1 MKGSS
6 SRRHF
11 IQQMSGTALALAAA
25 NSTLAFADQWQNR
38 VDGYSRKISPNDK
51 IRIATIG
58 MGIMGYN
65 DTNTALKIPGTEL
78 VAVGDLYTGRLAR
91 AKELYGNNIQVTAD
105 YKEIL
110 NRKDIDAVIIA
121 TADLWH
127 ARISIDA
134 LKASKAVYCEK
145 PMVHEISEGQ
155 GVIEAWKKSN
165 KTMQIGSQRA
175 SSIGVL
181 KAREA
186 IKNGAIGQL
195 AVVVANFDRQSALGA
210 WEYTMP
216 TDASAETVDWKRY
229 IAGMKDEPY
238 DPKKF
243 FWWRNYRAFGTGV
256 AGDLFV
262 HLVTGI
268 NVITNSKGPEKIYAS
283 GQTCFWQ
290 DGRDVP
296 DVMAGV
302 MQYPKT
308 AEHPE
313 FQVMLRVDFISGN
326 SESGGTQFIG
336 SEGVL
341 TLEGDGYTIRH
352 HKMSKAPGIGGWDA
366 LETYPKKMQDELL
379 KSYNQKWSA
388 TDQKDQ
394 TEPDTVFRAPDD
406 FNADVE
412 HFGHFFEGVRN
423 GTPVIE
429 DPVFG
434 FRAAAPCLAANDS
447 YFQNKIIRWDP
458 VTMKLA
464 DKLL

>member
-1 MKGSS
+1 MKKSS

-11 IQQMSGTALALAAA
+11 IQQMSGTALALATAK
-25 NSTLAFADQWQNR
+25 SGFAFADQWQNR
-38 VDGYSRKISPNDK
+38 VDSYSKRISPNDK
-51 IRIATIG
+51 IRLATIG

-65 DTNTALKIPGTEL
+65 DTNTALKAPGTEL
-78 VAVGDLYTGRLAR
+78 VAVADLYTGRLAR
-91 AKELYGNNIQVTAD
+91 AKEKYGNNIQVTQD
-105 YKEIL
+105 YRVIL
-110 NRKDIDAVIIA
+110 ARKDVDAVIIA

-134 LKASKAVYCEK
+134 LKAGKPVYCEK
-145 PMVHEISEGQ
+145 PMVQKISEGLD
-155 GVIEAWKKSN
+155 VIDAWKKSN
-165 KTMQIGSQRA
+165 KTMQIGSQRV
-175 SSIGVL
+175 SSIAVQ

-186 IKNGAIGQL
+186 IKSGAIGQL
-195 AVVVANFDRQSALGA
+195 AMVTANFDRQSALGA

-216 TDASAETVDWKRY
+216 LDASPTTVDWKRY

-243 FWWRNYRAFGTGV
+243 FWWRNYREFGTGV

-262 HLVTGI
+262 HLISGI
-268 NVITNSKGPEKIYAS
+268 NVMTDSKGPEKIYAS
-283 GQTCFWQ
+283 GQIAYWN
-290 DGRDVP
+290 DGRNVP

-341 TLEGDGYTIRH
+341 TLNGNGYTIHH

-366 LETYPKKMQDELL
+366 LETYPQKMQEELL
-379 KSYNQKWSA
+379 KAYNQKWSTA
-388 TDQKDQ
+388 DQKDQ
-394 TEPDTVFRAPDD
+394 SAPDEIFRAPDNYD
-406 FNADVE
+406 EDLE
-412 HFGHFFEGVRN
+412 HFLHFFDGVRV
-423 GTPVIE
+423 GTPVVE

-447 YFQNKIIRWDP
+447 YFENKIIHWDP
-458 VTMKLA
+458 VNMKLVPR
-464 DKLL
+464 L

>member
-1 MKGSS
+1 MKRSS

-25 NSTLAFADQWQNR
+25 NSSLAFADQWQNR
-38 VDGYSRKISPNDK
+38 VDGYSRKISPIDK
-51 IRIATIG
+51 IRFGTIG

-65 DTNTALKIPGTEL
+65 DTNTALKVPGTEL
-78 VAVGDLYTGRLAR
+78 VAVADIYTGRLAR
-91 AKELYGNNIQVTAD
+91 AKEKYGNNIQVTQNYQD
-105 YKEIL
+105 II
-110 NRKDIDAVIIA
+110 NRKDIDAVIIS
-121 TADLWH
+121 TSDLWH

-134 LKASKAVYCEK
+134 LKAGKAVYCEK
-145 PMVHEISEGQ
+145 PMVHEISEGLD
-155 GVIEAWKKSN
+155 VINAWKKSN
-165 KTMQIGSQRA
+165 KTMQIGSQRVSNIA
-175 SSIGVL
+175 IQ
-181 KAREA
+181 KAREE
-186 IKNGAIGQL
+186 IKSGAIGQL
-195 AVVVANFDRQSALGA
+195 AMVVANFDRQSALGA

-216 TDASAETVDWKRY
+216 PDASVTTVDWKRY

-243 FWWRNYRAFGTGV
+243 FWWRNYKAFGTGV

-262 HLVTGI
+262 HLISGI
-268 NVITNSKGPEKIYAS
+268 NVIADSKGPEKIYAS
-283 GQTCFWQ
+283 GQICYWK

-341 TLEGDGYTIRH
+341 TFDGNGFTIHR

-366 LETYPKKMQDELL
+366 LETYPKQMQEELL
-379 KSYNQKWSA
+379 KAYNDKWSVP
-388 TDQKDQ
+388 DQKDQ
-394 TEPDTVFRAPDD
+394 SQPDTIFQAPDNYD
-406 FNADVE
+406 EHLE
-412 HFGHFFEGVRN
+412 HFGHFFDGVRV
-423 GTPVIE
+423 GTPVVE

-434 FRAAAPCLAANDS
+434 FRAAAPCLAANES
-447 YFQNKIIRWDP
+447 YFDNKIIHWDP
-458 VTMKLA
+458 VNMKLNHT
-464 DKLL
+464 L

>member
-1 MKGSS
+1 MNNSR

-11 IQQMSGTALALAAA
+11 IQQMSGTALALTAAG
-25 NSTLAFADQWQNR
+25 SLPAFANQWSDR

-58 MGIMGYN
+58 MGIMGFN
-65 DTNTALKIPGTEL
+65 DTNTALKVPGTEL
-78 VAVGDLYTGRLAR
+78 VSVADLYTGRLDR
-91 AKELYGNNIQVTAD
+91 SKEVYGNQIQVTKD
-105 YKEIL
+105 YREII

-127 ARISIDA
+127 ARISIEA
-134 LKASKAVYCEK
+134 LQAGKAVYCEK
-145 PMVHEISEGQ
+145 PMVHEIREGLD
-155 GVIEAWKKSN
+155 VIDAWKKSK
-165 KTMQIGSQRA
+165 KTMQIGSQRV
-175 SSIGVL
+175 SSISVQ
-181 KAREA
+181 KAGEA
-186 IKNGAIGQL
+186 IRGGAIGQL
-195 AVVVANFDRQSALGA
+195 SMVVANFDRQSATGA

-216 TDASAETVDWKRY
+216 ADASATTVDWKRY
-229 IAGMKDEPY
+229 ITGMKDEPY

-243 FWWRNYRAFGTGV
+243 FWWRNYKDFGTGV

-262 HLVTGI
+262 HLVSGI
-268 NVITNSKGPEKIYAS
+268 NVIMASKGPEKIYAS
-283 GQTCFWQ
+283 GQLCFWK

-341 TLEGDGYTIRH
+341 TLSGDGYTIRH

-366 LETYPKKMQDELL
+366 LATYPKKMQEGLM
-379 KSYNQKWSA
+379 KSYNQTWSA
-388 TDQKDQ
+388 ADQQDQ
-394 TEPDTVFRAPDD
+394 SAPETQFKNPENYDEHL
-406 FNADVE
+406 E
-412 HFGHFFEGVRN
+412 HFGHFFDGVRK
-423 GTPVIE
+423 GTPVVE
-429 DPVFG
+429 DPEFG

-447 YFQNKIIRWDP
+447 YFENKIIHWDP
-458 VTMKLA
+458 INMKIIHP
-464 DKLL
+464 LL

>member
-1 MKGSS
+1 MKRS

-11 IQQMSGTALALAAA
+11 IQQMSGTALALAAT
-25 NSTLAFADQWQNR
+25 NSGLAFASQWQNK
-38 VDGYSRKISPNDK
+38 VDGYSKKISPNDK
-51 IRIATIG
+51 IRFATIG

-65 DTNTALKIPGTEL
+65 DTNTALKVPGTEL
-78 VAVGDLYTGRLAR
+78 VAVADLYTGRLAR
-91 AKELYGNNIQVTAD
+91 AKEKYGNNIQVTQNYQD
-105 YKEIL
+105 IIG
-110 NRKDIDAVIIA
+110 RKDIDAVVIA

-134 LKASKAVYCEK
+134 LNAGKAVYCEK
-145 PMVHEISEGQ
+145 PMVHKIQEGL
-155 GVIEAWKKSN
+155 GVIDAWKKSN
-165 KTMQIGSQRA
+165 KTMQIGSQRV
-175 SSIGVL
+175 SSIGVI

-195 AVVVANFDRQSALGA
+195 AMVVANFDRQSALGA

-216 TDASAETVDWKRY
+216 TDASATTVDWKRY
-229 IAGMKDEPY
+229 ITGMKDEPY

-243 FWWRNYRAFGTGV
+243 FWWRNYKAFGTGV

-262 HLVTGI
+262 HLISGI
-268 NVITNSKGPEKIYAS
+268 NVITDSKGPEKIYAS
-283 GQTCFWQ
+283 GQTCYWK

-302 MQYPKT
+302 MQYPQT
-308 AEHPE
+308 TEHPQ

-326 SESGGTQFIG
+326 GESGGTQFIG

-341 TLEGDGYTIRH
+341 TLNGNGYTIRH
-352 HKMSKAPGIGGWDA
+352 HKLSKAPGIGGWDA

-379 KSYNQKWSA
+379 KAYNEKWSA
-388 TDQKDQ
+388 ADQKDQ
-394 TEPDTVFRAPDD
+394 TEPDTVFQAPDNYD
-406 FNADVE
+406 EDLE
-412 HFGHFFEGVRN
+412 HFGHFFDGVRS
-423 GTPVIE
+423 GTPVVE

-447 YFQNKIIRWDP
+447 YFENKIIHWDP
-458 VTMKLA
+458 VNMKLVSR
-464 DKLL
+464 L

>member
-1 MKGSS
+1 MKSFS

-11 IQQMSGTALALAAA
+11 IQQMSGTALALTAAH
-25 NSTLAFADQWQNR
+25 SSSAFANQWQNR
-38 VDGYSRKISPNDK
+38 VDGYSRKISASDK
-51 IRIATIG
+51 IRFGTIG

-78 VAVGDLYTGRLAR
+78 VAVADLYKGRLER
-91 AKELYGNNIQVTAD
+91 AKEVYGKDILTTND
-105 YKEIL
+105 YRKIL
-110 NRKDIDAVIIA
+110 NRKDIDAVIVS

-134 LKASKAVYCEK
+134 LNAGKAVYCEK
-145 PMVHEISEGQ
+145 PMVHQIKEGWE
-155 GVIEAWKKSN
+155 VINTWRKSK
-165 KTMQIGSQRA
+165 KTMQIGSQRV
-175 SSIGVL
+175 SSIVIL

-195 AVVVANFDRQSALGA
+195 SMVIADTDRQSALGA

-216 TDASAETVDWKRY
+216 LDASPATVDWKRY
-229 IAGMKDEPY
+229 TEGMKEESY

-243 FWWRNYRAFGTGV
+243 FWWRNYKAFGTGV

-262 HLVTGI
+262 HLISGI
-268 NVITNSKGPEKIYAS
+268 NVITDSKGPNKIYAS
-283 GQTCFWQ
+283 GQICYWK

-302 MQYPKT
+302 IQYPKT
-308 AEHPE
+308 TEHPE

-341 TLEGDGYTIRH
+341 TLTGNGFTIRH

-366 LETYPKKMQDELL
+366 LTTYPKQMQEELMNV
-379 KSYNQKWSA
+379 YNQKWSEA
-388 TDQKDQ
+388 DKLDQKD
-394 TEPDTVFRAPDD
+394 PDTVFKAPENYDD
-406 FNADVE
+406 HLE
-412 HFGHFFEGVRN
+412 HFGHFFEGVRI
-423 GTPVIE
+423 GTPVVE
-429 DPVFG
+429 DPEFG

-447 YFQNKIIRWDP
+447 YFENKIIHWDP
-458 VTMKLA
+458 VSMKLIPI
-464 DKLL
+464 L

>member
-1 MKGSS
+1 MKSSS

-11 IQQMSGTALALAAA
+11 IQQMSGTALALTAAH
-25 NSTLAFADQWQNR
+25 SSSAFANQWQNR
-38 VDGYSRKISPNDK
+38 VDGYSRKISASDK
-51 IRIATIG
+51 IRFGTIG

-78 VAVGDLYTGRLAR
+78 VAVADLYKGRLER
-91 AKELYGNNIQVTAD
+91 AKEVYGKDILTTND
-105 YKEIL
+105 YREIL
-110 NRKDIDAVIIA
+110 NRKDIDAVIVS

-134 LKASKAVYCEK
+134 LNAGKAVYCEK
-145 PMVHEISEGQ
+145 PMVHQIKEGWE
-155 GVIEAWKKSN
+155 VINTWRKSK
-165 KTMQIGSQRA
+165 KTMQIGSQRV
-175 SSIGVL
+175 SSIVIL

-195 AVVVANFDRQSALGA
+195 SMVIADTDRQSALGA

-216 TDASAETVDWKRY
+216 LDASPATVDWNRY
-229 IAGMKDEPY
+229 TEGMKEESY

-243 FWWRNYRAFGTGV
+243 FWWRNYKAFGTGV

-262 HLVTGI
+262 HLISGI
-268 NVITNSKGPEKIYAS
+268 NVITDSKGPNKIYAS
-283 GQTCFWQ
+283 GQICYWK

-302 MQYPKT
+302 IQYPKT
-308 AEHPE
+308 TEHPE

-341 TLEGDGYTIRH
+341 TLTGNGFTIRH

-366 LETYPKKMQDELL
+366 LTTYPKQRQEELMNV
-379 KSYNQKWSA
+379 YNQKWSEA
-388 TDQKDQ
+388 DKLDQKD
-394 TEPDTVFRAPDD
+394 PDTVFKAPENYDD
-406 FNADVE
+406 HLE
-412 HFGHFFEGVRN
+412 HFGHFFEGVRI
-423 GTPVIE
+423 GTPVVE
-429 DPVFG
+429 DPEFG

-447 YFQNKIIRWDP
+447 YFENKIIHWDP
-458 VTMKLA
+458 VSMKLIPT
-464 DKLL
+464 L

>member
-1 MKGSS
+1 MKKSA

-11 IQQMSGTALALAAA
+11 IQQMSGTALALAA
-25 NSTLAFADQWQNR
+25 SHSGLAFANQWQNR
-38 VDGYSRKISPNDK
+38 VDSYSKKISPNDK

-58 MGIMGYN
+58 MGIMGFN
-65 DTNTALKIPGTEL
+65 DTTTALRVPGTEL

-91 AKELYGNNIQVTAD
+91 AKEKYGNNIQVTQD
-105 YKEIL
+105 YREIL
-110 NRKDIDAVIIA
+110 NRKDIDAVIVA

-134 LKASKAVYCEK
+134 LKAGKAVYCEK
-145 PMVHEISEGQ
+145 PMVHEINEGLD
-155 GVIEAWKKSN
+155 VIDAWKKSN
-165 KTMQIGSQRA
+165 KTMEIGSQRV
-175 SSIGVL
+175 SSIGVQ

-186 IKNGAIGQL
+186 IKNGEIGQL
-195 AVVVANFDRQSALGA
+195 AMVVANFDRQSALGA

-216 TDASAETVDWKRY
+216 LDASPATVDWKRY

-243 FWWRNYRAFGTGV
+243 FWWRNYKAFGTGV

-262 HLVTGI
+262 HLISGI
-268 NVITNSKGPEKIYAS
+268 NVITDSKGPEKIYAS
-283 GQTCFWQ
+283 GEISYWK

-302 MQYPKT
+302 MSYPKT

-341 TLEGDGYTIRH
+341 TLNGNGYTIRH

-379 KSYNQKWSA
+379 KAYNEKWSA
-388 TDQKDQ
+388 ADQKDQ
-394 TEPDTVFRAPDD
+394 SVPDTVFQAPENYDED
-406 FNADVE
+406 LE
-412 HFGHFFEGVRN
+412 HFGHFFEGVRV
-423 GTPVIE
+423 GTPVVE

-447 YFQNKIIRWDP
+447 YFENKIIHWDP
-458 VTMKLA
+458 VNMKLVSRF
-464 DKLL
+464 

>member
-1 MKGSS
+1 MKRYS
-6 SRRHF
+6 SRRNF
-11 IQQMSGTALALAAA
+11 IQNMSGTALALAAA
-25 NSTLAFADQWQNR
+25 NSVPAFASQWQNR
-38 VDGYSRKISPNDK
+38 VDGYSKKIFPNDK
-51 IRIATIG
+51 IRFATIG
-58 MGIMGYN
+58 IGIQGIN
-65 DTNTALKIPGTEL
+65 DTNTALKVPGTEL
-78 VAVGDLYTGRLAR
+78 VAVADLYTGRLER
-91 AKELYGNNIQVTAD
+91 SKELYGNNIQVTAD
-105 YKEIL
+105 YHEIL
-110 NRKDIDAVIIA
+110 NRKDIDAVIVA

-134 LKASKAVYCEK
+134 LKAGKAVYCEK
-145 PMVHEISEGQ
+145 PMVHKISEGAE
-155 GVIEAWKKSN
+155 VIEAWKKSR
-165 KTMQIGSQRA
+165 KTMQIGSQRV
-175 SSIGVL
+175 SSIVTE

-186 IKNGAIGQL
+186 IKAGAIGQL
-195 AVVVANFDRQSALGA
+195 AMVVANMDRQSALGA

-216 TDASAETVDWKRY
+216 TDASPATVDWKKY
-229 IAGMKDEPY
+229 ITGMKDEPY

-262 HLVTGI
+262 HLISGI
-268 NVITNSKGPEKIYAS
+268 NVITDSKGPEKIYAS
-283 GQTCFWQ
+283 GQLCYWK

-302 MQYPKT
+302 IEYPKT
-308 AEHPE
+308 QEHPE

-341 TLEGDGYTIRH
+341 TLEGNGFSIRH

-366 LETYPKKMQDELL
+366 LATYPKKMQEELL
-379 KSYNQKWSA
+379 KAYNQKWSDS
-388 TDQKDQ
+388 DQRDHS
-394 TEPDTVFRAPDD
+394 EPDTVFRAPDNYD
-406 FNADVE
+406 EHLE

-423 GTPVIE
+423 GTAVVE

-458 VTMKLA
+458 VNMKIIQSI
-464 DKLL
+464 

>member
-1 MKGSS
+1 MNRS

-11 IQQMSGTALALAAA
+11 IQQMSGTALALTAAG
-25 NSTLAFADQWQNR
+25 SVPAFANQWQNR

-51 IRIATIG
+51 IRFGCIG

-65 DTNTALKIPGTEL
+65 DVNTALKVPGTEL
-78 VAVGDLYTGRLAR
+78 VAVADLYTGRLAR
-91 AKELYGNNIQVTAD
+91 AKEKYGPQIQITQNYED
-105 YKEIL
+105 II
-110 NRKDIDAVIIA
+110 NRKDIDAVIVA

-127 ARISIDA
+127 ARISIEA
-134 LKASKAVYCEK
+134 LKAGKAVYCEK
-145 PMVHEISEGQ
+145 PMVHKISEGLDVV
-155 GVIEAWKKSN
+155 GAWKKAN
-165 KTMQIGSQRA
+165 KTMQIGSQRV
-175 SSIGVL
+175 SSIGVQ
-181 KAREA
+181 KARQA

-195 AVVVANFDRQSALGA
+195 AMVVANFDRQSALGA

-216 TDASAETVDWKRY
+216 PDASATTVDWKRY

-243 FWWRNYRAFGTGV
+243 FWWRNYKAFGTGV

-262 HLVTGI
+262 HLISGI
-268 NVITNSKGPEKIYAS
+268 NVITDSKGPEKIYAS
-283 GQTCFWQ
+283 GQIAYWQ

-308 AEHPE
+308 DQHPE

-341 TLEGDGYTIRH
+341 TLEGNGYTIRH

-366 LETYPKKMQDELL
+366 LETYPKQMQEELL
-379 KSYNQKWSA
+379 KAYNQKWSA
-388 TDQKDQ
+388 AEQKDQ
-394 TEPDTVFRAPDD
+394 TEPDTVFREPDQYD
-406 FNADVE
+406 EHLE
-412 HFGHFFEGVRN
+412 HFGHFFEGVRI
-423 GTPVIE
+423 GTAVVE
-429 DPVFG
+429 DPEFG

-447 YFQNKIIRWDP
+447 YFENKIVHWDP
-458 VTMKLA
+458 VSMKLV
-464 DKLL
+464 DRL

>member
-6 SRRHF
+6 SRRRF
-11 IQQMSGTALALAAA
+11 IQQMSGTALALATV
-25 NSTLAFADQWQNR
+25 NSGLAFIDQWQNR

-65 DTNTALKIPGTEL
+65 DTNTALKVPGTEL
-78 VAVGDLYTGRLAR
+78 VAVADLYNGRLERAR
-91 AKELYGNNIQVTAD
+91 ELYGQQIQTTRD
-105 YKEIL
+105 YREIL
-110 NRKDIDAVIIA
+110 RRKDIDAVIIA
-121 TADLWH
+121 TTDLWH
-127 ARISIDA
+127 ARISVDA
-134 LKASKAVYCEK
+134 LNAGKHVYCEK
-145 PMVHEISEGQ
+145 PMVHKISEGQ
-155 GVIEAWKKSN
+155 GVIDAWKQSK
-165 KTMQIGSQRA
+165 KTMQIGSQRV

-195 AVVVANFDRQSALGA
+195 ALVVASTDRQSALGA

-216 TDASAETVDWKRY
+216 SDASATTVDWKRY
-229 IAGMKDEPY
+229 TEGLKDEPY

-262 HLVTGI
+262 HLISGI
-268 NVITNSKGPEKIYAS
+268 NVITDSKGPDKIYAS
-283 GQTCFWQ
+283 GQLCFWK

-302 MQYPKT
+302 IQYPKT

-352 HKMSKAPGIGGWDA
+352 HKMSNAPGIGGWDA
-366 LETYPKKMQDELL
+366 LETYPKKMQDELM
-379 KSYNQKWSA
+379 KAYNQKWTSA
-388 TDQKDQ
+388 DQQDQ
-394 TEPDTVFRAPDD
+394 TLPDTVFRAPEN
-406 FNADVE
+406 FNGDLE
-412 HFGHFFEGVRN
+412 HFGHFFDGVRN
-423 GTPVIE
+423 GTPVVE

-434 FRAAAPCLAANDS
+434 FRAAAPCLAANNS
-447 YFQNKIIRWDP
+447 YFENKIIHWDP
-458 VTMKLA
+458 VNMKLIS
-464 DKLL
+464 

>member
-1 MKGSS
+1 MKRSS

-25 NSTLAFADQWQNR
+25 NTGFAFADQWQNR

-65 DTNTALKIPGTEL
+65 DTNTALRVPGTEL
-78 VAVGDLYTGRLAR
+78 VAVADLYTGRLAR
-91 AKELYGNNIQVTAD
+91 AKEKYGNNIQVTQD
-105 YKEIL
+105 YREIIS
-110 NRKDIDAVIIA
+110 RKDVDAVIIA

-127 ARISIDA
+127 SRISIDA
-134 LKASKAVYCEK
+134 LKAGKAVYCEK
-145 PMVHEISEGQ
+145 PMVQKISEGLD
-155 GVIEAWKKSN
+155 VIDAWKKSK
-165 KTMQIGSQRA
+165 KTMQIGSQRV
-175 SSIGVL
+175 SSIGVQ
-181 KAREA
+181 KAGEA
-186 IKNGAIGQL
+186 IRGGAIGEL
-195 AVVVANFDRQSALGA
+195 SMVVANFDRQSALGA

-216 TDASAETVDWKRY
+216 PDASTKTVDWKRY

-243 FWWRNYRAFGTGV
+243 FWWRNYKAFGTGV

-262 HLVTGI
+262 HLITGI
-268 NVITNSKGPEKIYAS
+268 NVITGSKGPEKIYAS
-283 GQTCFWQ
+283 GQIAYWK

-341 TLEGDGYTIRH
+341 TLDGDGYTIRH

-366 LETYPKKMQDELL
+366 LETYPKQMQEELM
-379 KSYNQKWSA
+379 KVYNEKWSA
-388 TDQKDQ
+388 ADQKELS
-394 TEPDTVFRAPDD
+394 EPDTIFRAPDNFD
-406 FNADVE
+406 ADLE
-412 HFGHFFEGVRN
+412 HFGHFFEGVRV
-423 GTPVIE
+423 GTPVVE
-429 DPVFG
+429 DPIFG

-447 YFQNKIIRWDP
+447 YFENKIIHWDP
-458 VTMKLA
+458 VNMKLVPR
-464 DKLL
+464 L

>member
-1 MKGSS
+1 MKRSS

-11 IQQMSGTALALAAA
+11 IEQMSVTAIALAAD
-25 NSTLAFADQWQNR
+25 NYGFAFADQWQNR

-65 DTNTALKIPGTEL
+65 DTNTALRVPGTEL
-78 VAVGDLYTGRLAR
+78 VAVADLYTGRLAR
-91 AKELYGNNIQVTAD
+91 AKEKYGNNIQVTQD
-105 YKEIL
+105 YREIIS
-110 NRKDIDAVIIA
+110 RKDVDAVIIA

-127 ARISIDA
+127 SRISIDA
-134 LKASKAVYCEK
+134 LKAGKAVYCEK
-145 PMVHEISEGQ
+145 PMVQKISEGLD
-155 GVIEAWKKSN
+155 VIDAWKKSK
-165 KTMQIGSQRA
+165 KTMQIGSQRV
-175 SSIGVL
+175 SSIGVQ
-181 KAREA
+181 KAGEA
-186 IKNGAIGQL
+186 IRNGAIGEL
-195 AVVVANFDRQSALGA
+195 SMVVANFDRQSALGA

-216 TDASAETVDWKRY
+216 LDASTKTVDWKRY

-243 FWWRNYRAFGTGV
+243 FWWRNYKAFGTGV

-262 HLVTGI
+262 HLITGI
-268 NVITNSKGPEKIYAS
+268 NVITGSKGPEKIYAS
-283 GQTCFWQ
+283 GQIAYWK

-341 TLEGDGYTIRH
+341 TLDGDGYTIRH

-366 LETYPKKMQDELL
+366 LETYPKQMQEELQ
-379 KSYNQKWSA
+379 KAYNEKWSA
-388 TDQKDQ
+388 ADQKDQ
-394 TEPDTVFRAPDD
+394 SEPDTIFRAPENFD
-406 FNADVE
+406 ADLE
-412 HFGHFFEGVRN
+412 HFGHFFEGVRV
-423 GTPVIE
+423 GTPVVE
-429 DPVFG
+429 DPIFG

-447 YFQNKIIRWDP
+447 YFENKIIHWDS
-458 VTMKLA
+458 VNMKLVPR
-464 DKLL
+464 L

>member
-1 MKGSS
+1 MKRSS

-25 NSTLAFADQWQNR
+25 NTGFAYADQWQNR

-65 DTNTALKIPGTEL
+65 DTNTALRVPGTEL
-78 VAVGDLYTGRLAR
+78 VAVADLYTGRLAR
-91 AKELYGNNIQVTAD
+91 AKEKYGNNIQVTQD
-105 YKEIL
+105 YREII
-110 NRKDIDAVIIA
+110 NRKDVDAVIIA

-127 ARISIDA
+127 SRISIDA
-134 LKASKAVYCEK
+134 LKAGKAVYCEK
-145 PMVHEISEGQ
+145 PMVQKISEGLD
-155 GVIEAWKKSN
+155 VIDAWKKSK
-165 KTMQIGSQRA
+165 KTMQIGSQRV
-175 SSIGVL
+175 SSIGVQ
-181 KAREA
+181 KAGEA
-186 IKNGAIGQL
+186 IRSGAIGEL
-195 AVVVANFDRQSALGA
+195 SMVVANFDRQSALGA

-216 TDASAETVDWKRY
+216 PDASAKTVDWKRY
-229 IAGMKDEPY
+229 IAGIKDEPY

-243 FWWRNYRAFGTGV
+243 FWWRNYKAFGTGV

-262 HLVTGI
+262 HLITGI
-268 NVITNSKGPEKIYAS
+268 NVITGSKGPEKIYAS
-283 GQTCFWQ
+283 GQIAYWK

-341 TLEGDGYTIRH
+341 TLDGDGYTIRH

-366 LETYPKKMQDELL
+366 LETYPKQMQEELT
-379 KSYNQKWSA
+379 KAYNEKWSA
-388 TDQKDQ
+388 ADQKEQ
-394 TEPDTVFRAPDD
+394 SEPDTVFKAPDNFD
-406 FNADVE
+406 ADLE
-412 HFGHFFEGVRN
+412 HFGHFFEGVRV
-423 GTPVIE
+423 GTPVVE
-429 DPVFG
+429 DPIFG

-447 YFQNKIIRWDP
+447 YFENKIIHWDP
-458 VTMKLA
+458 VNMKLVPR
-464 DKLL
+464 L